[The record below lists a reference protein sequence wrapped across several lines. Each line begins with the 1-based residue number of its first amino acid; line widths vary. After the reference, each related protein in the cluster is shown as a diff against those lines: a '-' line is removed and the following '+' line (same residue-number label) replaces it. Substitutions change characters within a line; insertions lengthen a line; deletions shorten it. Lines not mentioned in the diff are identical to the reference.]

1 VANKRI
7 FYAVQ
12 RAGIAPVTGGAW
24 SVATIR
30 GLQTLGVT
38 TTFNLEQVFEIGQLA
53 IYENIE
59 GIPDIEVQTEKVM
72 DGYAPVY
79 LMATQGDSAGNA
91 TAASTLVGRAMGQC
105 NMAVAIYPETQGA
118 ASGTPLTEVQMSG
131 LYVSSVGYAVSVDG
145 NATETCTLV
154 GNNKV
159 WVIGGDTG
167 NFNGYDLGGTTWLDN
182 PWSPAA
188 IAAGSG
194 APKSI
199 TGSGGVNRR
208 EDVIFGS
215 GATVSLL
222 PKNIPGVTT
231 AASNSGINVL
241 GSDGYGVHVQ
251 SWNINVDFGREELF
265 ELGRKGTYY
274 RYVNFPVEVTNE
286 FTVISTSGDLISAAE
301 EGIYSQGN
309 PGSCGDLYNLT
320 DQPCKL
326 VLCEGLQ
333 VDCGLLNKLSSV
345 GVSGGDAGGGNM
357 EVTYSYSN
365 FNDFDVKHP
374 SDPVVA
380 LQP

>member
-12 RAGIAPVTGGAW
+12 RAGIAPID
-24 SVATIR
+24 SNNYATIR

-59 GIPDIEVQTEKVM
+59 GVPDVEIQVEKVL

-79 LMATQGDSAGNA
+79 LMATQNDDAGSDIA
-91 TAASTLVGRAMGQC
+91 GSTLAGRAPGMC
-105 NMAVAIYPETQGA
+105 KMAIGIHEE
-118 ASGTPLTEVQMSG
+118 TEVYAESSLGAEVHMSG
-131 LYVSSVGYAVSVDG
+131 LYISSVGYSVSVDG

-167 NFNGYDLGGTTWLDN
+167 SFAGYDLTAASWISG
-182 PWSPAA
+182 PWST
-188 IAAGSG
+188 G
-194 APKSI
+194 ATDPKAI

-215 GATVSLL
+215 GASVSLL
-222 PKNIPGVTT
+222 PRNIPGVNLT
-231 AASNSGINVL
+231 AGSNSGLNTLTGGV
-241 GSDGYGVHVQ
+241 YGVHIQ
-251 SWNINVDFGREELF
+251 SWNVNTDLGREELF

-274 RYVNFPVEVTNE
+274 RYINFPVEVTNE
-286 FTVISTSGDLISAAE
+286 LTVISVSGDMVSATE
-301 EGIYSQGN
+301 DGIYDTGV
-309 PGSCGDLYNLT
+309 GSCGNRYNVT
-320 DQPCKL
+320 DQTIKL
-326 VLCEGLQ
+326 VMCEGLI
-333 VDCGLLNKLSSV
+333 VDCGAKNKLSSV

-365 FNDFDVKHP
+365 FNDFDVQHP
-374 SDPVVA
+374 SDPIVA
-380 LQP
+380 LRP